1 LFSAERRDSMRRSR
15 RRVRRSETEWREI
28 LARYE
33 ESGLSRV
40 EFCQREGM
48 ARTTLEKWS
57 RKLSSSGVPARFV
70 ELVPPRLSPTLAEG
84 AWAVE
89 LELPSG
95 AVLRIRG

>member
-1 LFSAERRDSMRRSR
+1 
-15 RRVRRSETEWREI
+15 
-28 LARYE
+28 
-33 ESGLSRV
+33 
-40 EFCQREGM
+40 M